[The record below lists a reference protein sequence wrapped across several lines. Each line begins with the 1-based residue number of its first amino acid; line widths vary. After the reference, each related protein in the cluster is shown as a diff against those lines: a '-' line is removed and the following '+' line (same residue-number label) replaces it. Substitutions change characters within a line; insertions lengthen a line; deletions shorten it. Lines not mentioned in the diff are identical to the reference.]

1 MQALISRN
9 SRLVR
14 KRPPGVDSRV
24 DPYTFTFSQN
34 SAGRVRLSSGCFPR
48 QRRRRGAARA
58 EGDSDV
64 PEKAEALQEARPR
77 REGRDRAGAGQEPA
91 GPRDG
96 ARPGEVPV
104 ERRRRGQAQP
114 HRHARA
120 GQGSSRCPRAP
131 APGSAAGRTSAT
143 AATGAATTARCRSAA
158 STPRPAPSCWP
169 TASCPPPGAGWTA
182 RRRSSSPSP
191 PRSGPTWPAACRRRR
206 YPTPARPSSGPPP
219 PPSTAG

>member
-1 MQALISRN
+1 M
-9 SRLVR
+9 
-14 KRPPGVDSRV
+14 KRQHQIFNFFDYVLRAGQSVDSRV

-96 ARPGEVPV
+96 ARPGDVPS
-104 ERRRRGQAQP
+104 RASPTRSGATAP
-114 HRHARA
+114 SRA
-120 GQGSSRCPRAP
+120 GRARGRGSSRCPRAP

-169 TASCPPPGAGWTA
+169 TASCPPPGAG
-182 RRRSSSPSP
+182 
-191 PRSGPTWPAACRRRR
+191 
-206 YPTPARPSSGPPP
+206 
-219 PPSTAG
+219 